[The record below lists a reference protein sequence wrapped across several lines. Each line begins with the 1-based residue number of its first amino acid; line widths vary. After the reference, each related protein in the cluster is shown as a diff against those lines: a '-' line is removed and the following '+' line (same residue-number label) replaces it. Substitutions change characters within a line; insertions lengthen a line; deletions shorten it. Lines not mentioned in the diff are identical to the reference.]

1 LFTGLAVPPR
11 YWDTRS
17 TKISSGLPPAFG
29 DAVIMNMQLQKMIR
43 IAEDTISYALQQ
55 EMQDPVAFLRQ
66 VFHPEFDPA
75 TLSEKAKQMALEESN
90 KVVANQDFFFQVD
103 DYIKSK
109 SRKVSTGMLRTYQ
122 VMKKRLLAF
131 QKWHKEKI
139 TFSSFDFNFYE
150 AFVNYLTYEHM
161 HMRRNI
167 AIRGLKRNS
176 VGTSIKQLR
185 IFLRDRMRRK
195 IIPVI
200 DLSDFKILD
209 EETDAIYL
217 SVDEIRIL
225 YNLDL
230 SGHPEWT
237 RFRDL
242 FVLGSFTG
250 LRFSDFNGI
259 KPEDIRNGMLYKK
272 QGKSDHWVVIPL
284 RPEAHDILMNRFKR
298 MVPQT
303 SNAELNRYII
313 EQFEMP
319 QVDLTGAVGLGIFS
333 GIISLITM
341 PEIIIPVM
349 LISFIGDLFISVES
363 RRAKRI
369 IKTIDSS
376 RAIYEKSFEKL
387 KKLYSE
393 SIMEHADLVKKHAKN
408 RFDLY
413 FYDLR
418 TQINNIKTNIT
429 GPELKQYESILVQL
443 RELQKNLA
451 IFDAEVQSYKI

>member
-1 LFTGLAVPPR
+1 MLLPIKPICDRRPRRDGTSAISIQYCYSSDRRTLLFTGLAVPPR
-11 YWDTRS
+11 YWNSRS
-17 TKISSGLPPAFG
+17 TKIASDLPPKFG
-29 DAVIMNMQLQKMIR
+29 DAGTMNMQLQKMIR
-43 IAEDTISYALQQ
+43 IAEDTVSYALQQ
-55 EMQDPVAFLRQ
+55 KMEDPVAFLRQ

-75 TLSEKAKQMALEESN
+75 TLSEKTKQLALEENN
-90 KVVANQDFFFQVD
+90 KVAANQDFFFQVD

-109 SRKVSTGMLRTYQ
+109 ARKVSTGMLRTYY

-150 AFVNYLTYEHM
+150 AFVNYLTYEHL

-176 VGTSIKQLR
+176 TGTSIKQLR

-195 IIPVI
+195 IIPAI

-217 SVDEIRIL
+217 SVEEIRTL

-230 SGHPEWT
+230 SVHPEWA

-298 MVPQT
+298 KVPQT
-303 SNAELNRYII
+303 SNAELNRYIKKVG
-313 EQFEMP
+313 QFAGINTP
-319 QVDLTGAVGLGIFS
+319 IKVSYKKGNQDVVAVKPKYA
-333 GIISLITM
+333 LITTHTCRR
-341 PEIIIPVM
+341 
-349 LISFIGDLFISVES
+349 SFC
-363 RRAKRI
+363 
-369 IKTIDSS
+369 
-376 RAIYEKSFEKL
+376 
-387 KKLYSE
+387 
-393 SIMEHADLVKKHAKN
+393 
-408 RFDLY
+408 
-413 FYDLR
+413 
-418 TQINNIKTNIT
+418 TNEFLAGT
-429 GPELKQYESILVQL
+429 PPELIMKISGHKSLKDFYKYIRITPEEAGKKI
-443 RELQKNLA
+443 REIWERRGEMKMA
-451 IFDAEVQSYKI
+451 